1 MVKKGFT
8 LFELFIVI
16 VISSIAFGFIAV
28 KFDLI
33 SSSKNITLKTIKQHL
48 LTYDFNESIFLK
60 CTDEQRC
67 FLYIDG
73 DLQSIDIKL
82 DIPQDIE
89 VYKYNNNMERLGFKD
104 IEIKEL
110 ERYNVVFELTID
122 SDKKHKDMI
131 VLNNN
136 NLYIFNSIYKEPIIL
151 NSFSDLNDYFYELK
165 NEVLNSAF

>member
-1 MVKKGFT
+1 MKKKGFT

-33 SSSKNITLKTIKQHL
+33 TSSKDITLKTIKQHL
-48 LTYDFNESIFLK
+48 LTYEFETSISLK
-60 CTDEQRC
+60 CTDEEKC
-67 FLYIDG
+67 FLYID
-73 DLQSIDIKL
+73 DSLQNIDIKL

-89 VYKYNNNMERLGFKD
+89 VYKYNNNMERLEFKD

-110 ERYNVVFELTID
+110 ERYNVVFSLTID

-131 VLNNN
+131 VLNNHK
-136 NLYIFNSIYKEPIIL
+136 LYIFNSIYKEPIIL
-151 NSFSDLNDYFYELK
+151 DSFSDLNDYFYKLK
-165 NEVLNSAF
+165 NEVLSSAF